1 MFEPKLDGI
10 RALIAKNQGN
20 VRIFSR
26 AQNDLTKQYPTLVEA
41 IREQPADNVI
51 LDGEIIAL
59 DSAGRPSFHL
69 LQQRLGLTNKY
80 DIERIEKRLPVYF
93 FAFDILY
100 LEGYMVTGATQA
112 NRRSL
117 LLNVIEETTFV
128 RRIPSFDVEGEIAYQ
143 VSLEHGFEGVVAK
156 DTRGLYEVG
165 KRSPNWIKLK
175 AHRTADFVVCGYNEG
190 TGSRASTFGALM
202 LGFYENGQLVYC
214 GKAGS
219 GFDNKMVDQ
228 MFAELT
234 KRKIDKCPY
243 FRVPPK
249 DKKGSTWCTPDM
261 VAEVK
266 FMDWSDDKVLRHPV
280 FLRIRTDLR
289 PEEITT
295 KSVFGLPDP
304 PIQTPSPAT
313 KSESKASSKSVRAEI
328 VSKATDSTPTR
339 TEMLPSVARD
349 HLFADEK
356 SDMVDAWQP
365 PLNSKSVEID
375 LAEDV
380 GGKSKVSQDDVE
392 AVFNPKIDKVTK
404 ESMKV
409 VQLLREEPRRHEAK
423 VAEPTANYTPAVRN
437 LLLQQLAAIKKESHL
452 IVDGERIKFTSL
464 DRVVWRQTDI
474 SPPVTKRDL
483 ITYLI
488 HLSPLLLPFLSAR
501 PLSTKRQPKGYK
513 GEAFFQKHWFS
524 RYYKIQVPEF
534 VDFTEL
540 RESGTVREYI
550 VCKHLCTLLWLGQH
564 SALEY
569 HIWASNIG
577 QDFTV
582 NQTFAELAP
591 SVIPPDP
598 LDYPDFLIFDLDIH
612 LDDEEG
618 EQPSVEKVLAAF
630 DKTRAVAL
638 VLKEALD
645 ALKLKTFVKLSGRTG
660 VHVFLP
666 IVRNMD
672 HSVTRELARTI
683 SDFVFKHVG
692 DAATTSAIESKRTGK
707 VLVDHSP
714 NGRGKTIIAP
724 YSPRIWNYPTVSY
737 PLTWEELRTAS
748 PFDFRVDT
756 ILRHDKCCWRE
767 ILEQR
772 HDLHAMLSG

>member
-10 RALIAKNQGN
+10 RALIVKNSGT

-26 AQNDLTKQYPTLVEA
+26 TQNDLTKQYPTLVEA
-41 IREQPADNVI
+41 IQEQPADNII

-59 DSAGRPSFHL
+59 DSAGRPNFHL
-69 LQQRLGLTNKY
+69 LQQRLGLTNRH
-80 DIERIEKRLPVYF
+80 DIERISKRLPVYF

-117 LLNVIEETTFV
+117 LLSAVEETTLV
-128 RRIPSFDVEGEIAYQ
+128 RRIPSFDAEGELAYQ

-156 DTRGLYEVG
+156 DSRSLYEPG
-165 KRSPNWIKLK
+165 RRSPSWIKLK

-190 TGSRASTFGALM
+190 TGSRAPTFGALM
-202 LGFYENGQLVYC
+202 LGFYENGKLVYC

-219 GFDNKMVDQ
+219 GFDSKMVDW

-234 KRKIDKCPY
+234 KRKIKECPY

-249 DKKGSTWCTPDM
+249 DKKGSTWCTPNM

-289 PEEITT
+289 PEDITT

-304 PIQTPSPAT
+304 SPEPLVEPAMYVTEPPGEDVPKVKGKAKATSKSEVDAKSNAKAST
-313 KSESKASSKSVRAEI
+313 KSEAKATKPESNVKSKK
-328 VSKATDSTPTR
+328 VSK
-339 TEMLPSVARD
+339 
-349 HLFADEK
+349 K
-356 SDMVDAWQP
+356 DM
-365 PLNSKSVEID
+365 
-375 LAEDV
+375 
-380 GGKSKVSQDDVE
+380 E
-392 AVFNPKIDKVTK
+392 AALSSPAIDKVTK
-404 ESMKV
+404 QSMKV
-409 VQLLREEPRRHEAK
+409 VQLLREEPKRHEAK
-423 VAEPTANYTPAVRN
+423 VAEPTSEYTPAVRN

-464 DRVVWRQTDI
+464 DRVVWPKTDI

-488 HLSPLLLPFLSAR
+488 HLSPLLLPFLNAR
-501 PLSTKRQPKGYK
+501 PLSTKRSPKGYK
-513 GEAFFQKHWFS
+513 GESFFQKHWFS

-569 HIWASNIG
+569 HIWASNIAP
-577 QDFTV
+577 DFTISQSFV
-582 NQTFAELAP
+582 EAP
-591 SVIPPDP
+591 SMVPPDP

-618 EQPSVEKVLAAF
+618 EQPSVEKVLEAF
-630 DKTRAVAL
+630 GKTRAVAL

-672 HSVTRELARTI
+672 HSITRELARTI

-724 YSPRIWNYPTVSY
+724 YSPRIWHYPTVSF

-748 PFDFRVDT
+748 PFDFRIDT
-756 ILRHDKCCWRE
+756 ILRHDKCCWRD
-767 ILEQR
+767 ILDHR
-772 HDLHAMLSG
+772 HDLHAMLSGHDSQQ